1 MCHYFVKCFIKK
13 KKKTKKTTDPK
24 CFMISQLRRVRS
36 LHVQDIAFKKKQL
49 IRSVRLL
56 NSDGGVYFVIAAV
69 PMSL

>member
-1 MCHYFVKCFIKK
+1 MFYQ
-13 KKKTKKTTDPK
+13 KTKQKNKQKTTDPK

-36 LHVQDIAFKKKQL
+36 LHVQDIALKKKQL

-56 NSDGGVYFVIAAV
+56 NSAGGVYFVIAAV